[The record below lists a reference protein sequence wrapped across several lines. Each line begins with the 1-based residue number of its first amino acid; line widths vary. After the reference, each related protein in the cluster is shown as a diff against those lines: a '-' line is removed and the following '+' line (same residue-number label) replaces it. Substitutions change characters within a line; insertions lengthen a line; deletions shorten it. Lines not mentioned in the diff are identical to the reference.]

1 MQKGTK
7 KKNKK
12 VASPKA
18 KEEFL
23 NYVKKHDWDS
33 NNILTFSLALVQ
45 LYVEGDFS
53 PEQEPITNP
62 LQNPEPIE
70 KKQRGKDT
78 KMSKGANNAAYEKM
92 KAWHEGTRKQNLS
105 NCSDAKLKLN
115 YKVCKE
121 LGYENEMNQIEDEAK
136 KRNLQ
141 LESLSLKDYI
151 TFAYESKND

>member
-1 MQKGTK
+1 MRGIIFYIGEEAKRDFEQLVKEMDFNYDG
-7 KKNKK
+7 KNKFTYYL
-12 VASPKA
+12 S
-18 KEEFL
+18 
-23 NYVKKHDWDS
+23 
-33 NNILTFSLALVQ
+33 LVQ
-45 LYVEGDFS
+45 TYVEGDMEPDAQPIKNPLEN
-53 PEQEPITNP
+53 PEQK
-62 LQNPEPIE
+62 E
-70 KKQRGKDT
+70 KKERGKNT

-105 NCSDAKLKLN
+105 NCSDAKLKMN

-121 LGYENEMNQIEDEAK
+121 LGYEKEMEQIEDEAN